1 LFFVYKKYYI
11 ILYNIMSKQEHA
23 KDIRKIFGSV
33 KIYKSAVDDWVTIHS
48 PEIGDIKHS
57 VRSDDHVGWLKCDG
71 RALNRGTYGDLYA
84 VIGTSFGVGDG
95 TATFNLPD
103 AQGRVL
109 GGVGS
114 GAGLTARTTGAKV
127 GAETHTLT
135 SGEMPSHTH
144 TSNAVGTSLGLI
156 KADGASTTGGGVDT
170 APPGTEPN
178 VYAAPVAL
186 EINATGGGLAH
197 NNMQP
202 TLFIGNVFIF
212 GSHQI

>member
-1 LFFVYKKYYI
+1 
-11 ILYNIMSKQEHA
+11 MSKQEHA

-33 KIYKSAVDDWVTIHS
+33 KIYKSAVDDWVTLHS

-95 TATFNLPD
+95 TVTFNLPD
-103 AQGRVL
+103 SKGRVL

-127 GAETHTLT
+127 GTETHTLT
-135 SGEMPSHTH
+135 ISEMPSHSHDVTDPGHSHGYVNNATNLNVH
-144 TSNAVGTSLGLI
+144 TLTTQSSA
-156 KADGASTTGGGVDT
+156 ADSTDVTATTGSSIT
-170 APPGTEPN
+170 NIT
-178 VYAAPVAL
+178 
-186 EINATGGGLAH
+186 INATGGGLAH